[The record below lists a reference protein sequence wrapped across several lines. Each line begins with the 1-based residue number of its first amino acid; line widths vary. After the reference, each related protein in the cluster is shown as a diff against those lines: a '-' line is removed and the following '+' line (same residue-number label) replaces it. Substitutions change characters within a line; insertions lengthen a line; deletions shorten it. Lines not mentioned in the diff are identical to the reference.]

1 MSEPTPRQVLY
12 SLVAGGFLVVIAVLI
27 VGGAVAGLVPA
38 WWTAT
43 MSIILVV
50 IGAWSFLNWRRTA
63 PVLLMAIGLFLL
75 WAIGTLITA

>member
-12 SLVAGGFLVVIAVLI
+12 SLVAGGFLVVVAILI
-27 VGGAVAGLVPA
+27 VGGAIAGLVPV

-43 MSIILVV
+43 MSILVVV
-50 IGAWSFLNWRRTA
+50 IGAWSVLNWRRTA
-63 PVLLMAIGLFLL
+63 PVLLLAIGLFLF